1 MESKQPTPTK
11 QPMSSW
17 FLLGAMV
24 LIVGGLL
31 TAWVVRY
38 DDTLAADKAKGKPD
52 NLPIGNIKS
61 GFSYLGQVWEEKTS
75 QLTGLFGPAEETT
88 EIGDEQNQGQVGQ
101 LTNAGLTN
109 QQIETI
115 EQDLF
120 ENVAPQE

>member
-1 MESKQPTPTK
+1 MESNQPASSK

-31 TAWVVRY
+31 TVWVVRY
-38 DDTLAADKAKGKPD
+38 DDTMAADRANGESA
-52 NLPIGNIKS
+52 NLPVSDFKG
-61 GFSYLGQVWEEKTS
+61 GLGYLGQVWDERTKAFSNFFGS
-75 QLTGLFGPAEETT
+75 QVEQAGTDDG
-88 EIGDEQNQGQVGQ
+88 QNQGQVGQ

-109 QQIETI
+109 EQIETI

-120 ENVAPQE
+120 ENVAPQD

>member
-1 MESKQPTPTK
+1 METPK

-17 FLLGAMV
+17 ILLGAIM

-31 TAWVVRY
+31 VLWVVRY
-38 DDTLAADKAKGKPD
+38 DDIMAADRASGEPA
-52 NLPIGNIKS
+52 NLPINDLKG
-61 GFSYLGQVWEEKTS
+61 GLTYLGQVWEEKTG
-75 QLTGLFGPAEETT
+75 QFIDMFGSNEQQVEV
-88 EIGDEQNQGQVGQ
+88 GDEQNQGQVGQ